1 MGQLWLVRCGKSGE
15 KEMDSIEQDKVFIG
29 WPEADDLSKYKS
41 RDEIFSHLK
50 ECYPHFKENKTRNHS
65 TQLNAF
71 ANRFEK
77 GDLIVMPRKSTNVL
91 AIGKI
96 EGNYSFD
103 PADESFKHSRPVKW
117 LKKSVPRSSFKQD
130 LLYSFGAIMT
140 VCQISRNNALNRI
153 LHVLEEGMD
162 LGPLLGEQGTVTP
175 QEDETDEANAPRD
188 IQEIANQQIISLI
201 KSEFAGHA
209 LAHLIAEILQI
220 EGYTTKVSPPG
231 PDGGV
236 DILAA
241 GGTLGLGEERICVQ
255 VKSGDGDADQGVV
268 LKLIGSVSDNNA
280 QTGLLVSLGGVN
292 VVAKRKLDENFF
304 KIRLWQMPELL
315 KALFRN
321 YDKLSDETRGKLQL
335 KQIWIPVSSED
346 A

>member
-15 KEMDSIEQDKVFIG
+15 KEMDSIEQNKVFIG
-29 WPEADDLSKYKS
+29 WPETDDLSKHKS

-65 TQLNAF
+65 AQLNAF
-71 ANRFEK
+71 ANRFKK

-103 PADESFKHSRPVKW
+103 PDDESFKHSRSVKW
-117 LKKSVPRSSFKQD
+117 LEESVSRSIFKQD

-140 VCQISRNNALNRI
+140 VCQISKNNALERI
-153 LHVLEEGMD
+153 LHVLREGTD
-162 LGPLLGEQGTVTP
+162 PGPLIPDPDDGGDVT
-175 QEDETDEANAPRD
+175 APLD
-188 IQEIANQQIISLI
+188 IQETANQQIISLI
-201 KSEFAGHA
+201 RSEFAGHA
-209 LAHLIAEILQI
+209 LADLIAEILQI

-241 GGTLGLGEERICVQ
+241 EGTLGLGEERICVQ
-255 VKSGDGDADQGVV
+255 VKSGDTGANQEVV
-268 LKLIGSVSDNNA
+268 LKLLGSISASNA
-280 QTGLLVSLGGVN
+280 LTGLLVSLGGVN
-292 VVAKRKLDENFF
+292 VAAKKKLDENFF
-304 KIRLWQMPELL
+304 VIRLWQIPELL
-315 KALFRN
+315 NALFKN